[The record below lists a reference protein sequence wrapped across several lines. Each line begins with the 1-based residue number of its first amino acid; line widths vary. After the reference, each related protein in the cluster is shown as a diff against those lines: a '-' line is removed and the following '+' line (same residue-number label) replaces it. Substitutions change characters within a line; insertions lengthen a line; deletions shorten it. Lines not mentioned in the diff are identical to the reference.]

1 VSPSV
6 RIRILCVDDHPLFRE
21 GIATVIA
28 NEDDLELV
36 GTAGT
41 AKSAL
46 EQFRKHRPDITLM
59 DLRLPDMSGISA
71 IASIREEFSEARVIV
86 VTTFEGDYEIQRA
99 FTAGAFGYV
108 LKSAPLDELVGVIRK
123 VHAGRKHLPPVVAEN
138 LAATVILV
146 SIWESRRTPS
156 RCTSNASWTNL
167 EPRIGPRPL
176 RSEFV
181 AASLPCRRGCYS
193 IVVVWSTRLAGRCA
207 VFAGATLRLFPR
219 GGSMVLQRAFSGF
232 PTGYPGLALLLLRLV
247 AGGAASLQAW
257 LLITANHGAVNSSVV
272 VALLAFVV
280 GLALIV
286 GFMTPIASVLLSAGG
301 LLLIVD
307 SGVPGHLLLFESG
320 MARLEF
326 IVMSAALISLGPGAL
341 SLDARLYGRREIE
354 VNGNGS

>member
-28 NEDDLELV
+28 NEGDLELV

-138 LAATVILV
+138 LAVYVGGDPLTEREVEVLRRVAEGDRNRDIGEHLGISEDTVKVHVKRIMDKLGAKD
-146 SIWESRRTPS
+146 RTQ
-156 RCTSNASWTNL
+156 AVA
-167 EPRIGPRPL
+167 IGI
-176 RSEFV
+176 
-181 AASLPCRRGCYS
+181 RRGV
-193 IVVVWSTRLAGRCA
+193 I
-207 VFAGATLRLFPR
+207 TL
-219 GGSMVLQRAFSGF
+219 
-232 PTGYPGLALLLLRLV
+232 
-247 AGGAASLQAW
+247 
-257 LLITANHGAVNSSVV
+257 
-272 VALLAFVV
+272 
-280 GLALIV
+280 
-286 GFMTPIASVLLSAGG
+286 
-301 LLLIVD
+301 
-307 SGVPGHLLLFESG
+307 
-320 MARLEF
+320 
-326 IVMSAALISLGPGAL
+326 
-341 SLDARLYGRREIE
+341 
-354 VNGNGS
+354 

>member
-28 NEDDLELV
+28 NEGDLELV

-99 FTAGAFGYV
+99 LTAGAFGYV

-138 LAATVILV
+138 LAVYVGGDPLTEREVEVLRRVAEGDRNRDIGEHLGISEDTVKVHVKRIMDKLGAKD
-146 SIWESRRTPS
+146 RTQ
-156 RCTSNASWTNL
+156 AVA
-167 EPRIGPRPL
+167 IGI
-176 RSEFV
+176 
-181 AASLPCRRGCYS
+181 RRGV
-193 IVVVWSTRLAGRCA
+193 I
-207 VFAGATLRLFPR
+207 TL
-219 GGSMVLQRAFSGF
+219 
-232 PTGYPGLALLLLRLV
+232 
-247 AGGAASLQAW
+247 
-257 LLITANHGAVNSSVV
+257 
-272 VALLAFVV
+272 
-280 GLALIV
+280 
-286 GFMTPIASVLLSAGG
+286 
-301 LLLIVD
+301 
-307 SGVPGHLLLFESG
+307 
-320 MARLEF
+320 
-326 IVMSAALISLGPGAL
+326 
-341 SLDARLYGRREIE
+341 
-354 VNGNGS
+354 